1 MQHKVNPHNLRT
13 GLIRDWESRWHPES
27 SIDCSRIIIDGS
39 NFKNL
44 SVSSNMMIYSVN
56 KRDVKEIVKTMK
68 KR

>member
-1 MQHKVNPHNLRT
+1 MEHKVNPHNLRT
-13 GLIRDWESRWHPES
+13 GVIRNWESRWHPES
-27 SIDCSRIIIDGS
+27 SVDCSINGS